1 MRRAREHAGEAR
13 KLSNKRQRKPNVSG
27 AINERRNCGKRKR
40 PKRSI
45 RPFLFSLS
53 KLRQPTTS
61 RSSGGFDPCVPVGFE
76 PCAVCFAKRL
86 QISLWV
92 SAVFFLF
99 GGCSSAALLRLG
111 RSIAWAMC
119 LKSIRA
125 ARNKLIVYKWHIM
138 ENTNNLHTYIQSS
151 TIRFIASASHVR
163 SIVNDSNNSCQFH
176 TALHSLTI
184 RRSLHSNHIYV
195 CASQGEACHPLVR
208 VARLVY

>member
-27 AINERRNCGKRKR
+27 AMNGQRHCGKRTR
-40 PKRSI
+40 PKRSN

-61 RSSGGFDPCVPVGFE
+61 RSPGGFEPCVPVGFE

-92 SAVFFLF
+92 SAMCFLLF

-125 ARNKLIVYKWHIM
+125 ARNKLIVYKWHIV
-138 ENTNNLHTYIQSS
+138 EKQISTHTFNHQPFALLHQPVMYIQSS
-151 TIRFIASASHVR
+151 TIQTIHVNSALRCTRNHST
-163 SIVNDSNNSCQFH
+163 QF
-176 TALHSLTI
+176 AFKPYICMCIS
-184 RRSLHSNHIYV
+184 R
-195 CASQGEACHPLVR
+195 
-208 VARLVY
+208 